1 MPCQRD
7 TEFISFGI
15 NTKGGSPKTSRY
27 LAEKVKGSLREYD
40 SFVQYSYSLRNK
52 IKYVDD
58 KDKIM
63 EFVSSDDFYFF
74 YKKNIHKSVLKMFY
88 PTAESYF

>member
-74 YKKNIHKSVLKMFY
+74 YKKNIHKSVLKNVLPY
-88 PTAESYF
+88 S